1 MTEEEK
7 EIMRRMAIED
17 PFWGKGYVE
26 SPDLQSP
33 NPIGHQGGDP
43 NSNPSK
49 QTWLPSPN
57 NNVTNTGISV
67 VPTDNVPAIDARRAP
82 TQPWKFDPSMRGVF
96 GATNDQGV
104 KTHEGLL
111 GGILGGAKDL
121 FNDPRRMAL
130 ITGGLR
136 MADPNS
142 YYDSQG
148 FYSPWGGINAGL
160 GTGIKTYRTLSEPTK
175 LGFKEQEEIKQ
186 ANALALTKAKHT
198 NTLAAQADKAKH
210 LIPKTAKDANNR
222 LRYSSGDRTGEL
234 VYKDLTVAPES
245 MDANQIVGAELKLGK
260 EFNVMIGGKLAQVE
274 AYRRIEA
281 IYDDPFRPDPLVNN
295 PMVGGPN
302 GPIKIDKVLK
312 KDGDVFNLEAGG
324 AADLAL
330 IFNFMKMLDP
340 ASVVRE
346 SEFALAEA
354 TGALPDWLKKE
365 WSKVTD
371 GGRLT
376 PAMRRNIM
384 RQARNQYDSA
394 EKDIGLKY
402 KEYVK
407 RAEQYKDWGIKADR
421 ALMYTP
427 YEPTIRGSQFAPAV
441 TVGGVPPVDPNN
453 PLNLNLP
460 E

>member
-1 MTEEEK
+1 M
-7 EIMRRMAIED
+7 
-17 PFWGKGYVE
+17 
-26 SPDLQSP
+26 
-33 NPIGHQGGDP
+33 
-43 NSNPSK
+43 
-49 QTWLPSPN
+49 
-57 NNVTNTGISV
+57 
-67 VPTDNVPAIDARRAP
+67 
-82 TQPWKFDPSMRGVF
+82 
-96 GATNDQGV
+96 
-104 KTHEGLL
+104 
-111 GGILGGAKDL
+111 
-121 FNDPRRMAL
+121 
-130 ITGGLR
+130 
-136 MADPNS
+136 
-142 YYDSQG
+142 
-148 FYSPWGGINAGL
+148 
-160 GTGIKTYRTLSEPTK
+160 
-175 LGFKEQEEIKQ
+175 
-186 ANALALTKAKHT
+186 ALTKAKHT

-281 IYDDPFRPDPLVNN
+281 IYDDPFRPDPLADN
-295 PMVGGPN
+295 PTVGGPN